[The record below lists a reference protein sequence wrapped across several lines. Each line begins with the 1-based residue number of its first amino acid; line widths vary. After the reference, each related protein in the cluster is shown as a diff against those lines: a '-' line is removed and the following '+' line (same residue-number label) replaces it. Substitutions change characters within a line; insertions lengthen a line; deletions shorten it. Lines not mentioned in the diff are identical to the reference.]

1 MKYIKYLFFLV
12 KIIIA
17 YILAKF
23 MLLNKKYSDVWLFS
37 ERSDEAEDNSF
48 FLFKYVRENYFDE
61 NVYYLIDFTCND
73 YYKVKRYGN
82 LINYN
87 SFKHYVFYF
96 LAKKHISAFQF
107 FGVPDN
113 PLIWKLES
121 WGFFKKK
128 RIFLQHGITKAMLP
142 FLTYEETKYNLF
154 ICGAEPEYQYIKN
167 HFGYPEQNIKYLG
180 FCRFDN
186 LHESCTKKQILIMP
200 TWRQWIGMTSKRS
213 ISLEDKEKFIGTE
226 YFQKYQSLLNNIQ
239 LIEFL
244 KREKIQLLFYPHPEM
259 QKYIDLFESNSSYIE
274 IIDRCNSN
282 LQNLLKECLL
292 FVTDYSSIAFDRAY
306 LKKPLIYYQF
316 DQEKYYQNHFK
327 KGFFDE
333 EANGF
338 GPVIKEENDLINSII
353 EIYEKGEV
361 NNTYINR
368 IVDFFPL
375 YDKNNCERNYEAIKR
390 V

>member
-128 RIFLQHGITKAMLP
+128 RIF
-142 FLTYEETKYNLF
+142 
-154 ICGAEPEYQYIKN
+154 
-167 HFGYPEQNIKYLG
+167 
-180 FCRFDN
+180 
-186 LHESCTKKQILIMP
+186 
-200 TWRQWIGMTSKRS
+200 
-213 ISLEDKEKFIGTE
+213 
-226 YFQKYQSLLNNIQ
+226 
-239 LIEFL
+239 
-244 KREKIQLLFYPHPEM
+244 
-259 QKYIDLFESNSSYIE
+259 
-274 IIDRCNSN
+274 CNM
-282 LQNLLKECLL
+282 E
-292 FVTDYSSIAFDRAY
+292 
-306 LKKPLIYYQF
+306 
-316 DQEKYYQNHFK
+316 
-327 KGFFDE
+327 
-333 EANGF
+333 
-338 GPVIKEENDLINSII
+338 
-353 EIYEKGEV
+353 
-361 NNTYINR
+361 
-368 IVDFFPL
+368 
-375 YDKNNCERNYEAIKR
+375 
-390 V
+390 

>member
-1 MKYIKYLFFLV
+1 
-12 KIIIA
+12 
-17 YILAKF
+17 
-23 MLLNKKYSDVWLFS
+23 
-37 ERSDEAEDNSF
+37 
-48 FLFKYVRENYFDE
+48 
-61 NVYYLIDFTCND
+61 
-73 YYKVKRYGN
+73 
-82 LINYN
+82 
-87 SFKHYVFYF
+87 
-96 LAKKHISAFQF
+96 
-107 FGVPDN
+107 
-113 PLIWKLES
+113 
-121 WGFFKKK
+121 
-128 RIFLQHGITKAMLP
+128 
-142 FLTYEETKYNLF
+142 
-154 ICGAEPEYQYIKN
+154 
-167 HFGYPEQNIKYLG
+167 
-180 FCRFDN
+180 
-186 LHESCTKKQILIMP
+186 MP